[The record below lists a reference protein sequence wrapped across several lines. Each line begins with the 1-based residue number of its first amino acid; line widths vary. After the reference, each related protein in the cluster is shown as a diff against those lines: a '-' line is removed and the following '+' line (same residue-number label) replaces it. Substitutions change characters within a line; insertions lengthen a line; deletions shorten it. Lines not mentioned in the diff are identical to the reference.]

1 MGFTLTKVKT
11 KSDSPLDNIL
21 KKTASF
27 HGHLC
32 AGTVIGTRMA
42 LAGLREVGITDP
54 EGSEQKDLLVYVET
68 DRCPI
73 DAISVVSGARISRR
87 SLKFLDWG
95 KVAATFVNTKSG
107 KAVRI
112 SCPDSA
118 KELVDNY
125 ASGEYPDDKHGKTAR
140 EVDAYKVMPEKE
152 LFIITNVKVDN
163 YKFSKEKF
171 KVQCENCGETVN
183 DHKEVVVD
191 SKVMCRSCG
200 GEGKSYYNAL

>member
-1 MGFTLTKVKT
+1 MGFTLTKSKAKT
-11 KSDSPLDNIL
+11 DSSLDNML
-21 KKTASF
+21 KKTAGF

-32 AGTVIGTRMA
+32 PGTVIGTRMA
-42 LAGLREVGITDP
+42 IAGLREVGITDP
-54 EGSEQKDLLVYVET
+54 EGSQQKDFLVFIET

-95 KVAATFVNTKSG
+95 KVAATFVNTKTG

-112 SCPDSA
+112 ICPDSA
-118 KELVDNY
+118 REHVDDY
-125 ASGEYPDDKHGKTAR
+125 VSGEYPDDKHGKTAR

-152 LFIITNVKVDN
+152 LFVITKVKVDN

-171 KVQCENCGETVN
+171 KTRCEVCGEVVN
-183 DHKEVVVD
+183 DHKEIVVD
-191 SKVMCRSCG
+191 GKVMCQSCG
-200 GEGKSYYNAL
+200 GGMSYYNAL

>member
-11 KSDSPLDNIL
+11 KTESSLDIML
-21 KKTASF
+21 KKTAGF

-32 AGTVIGTRMA
+32 PGTVIGTRMA
-42 LAGLREVGITDP
+42 IAGLREVGITDP
-54 EGSEQKDLLVYVET
+54 EGSQQKDFLVFVET

-73 DAISVVSGARISRR
+73 DAISVVSSARISRR

-95 KVAATFVNTKSG
+95 KVAATFVNTRNG

-118 KELVDNY
+118 RELVDKY
-125 ASGEYPDDKHGKTAR
+125 VSGEYPDDKHGKTDR

-152 LFIITNVKVDN
+152 LFVIANVKVDN

-171 KVQCENCGETVN
+171 KIQCENCGETVN
-183 DHKEVVVD
+183 DHKEIVVD
-191 SKVMCRSCG
+191 GKVLCRSCG
-200 GEGKSYYNAL
+200 GGKSYYNAL